1 MKLSSW
7 LAGLAVGACL
17 LLLSLPGRAA
27 PDPVLF
33 LRDTADYVIEQV
45 KTRRAEL
52 EQDSSKIYMLVEARV
67 VPHFDFYTMSRAA
80 LGRHWGKA
88 TESQRQQLTR
98 EFQELLVRT
107 YALSL
112 LNYAGEEIEYLPF
125 RGDPDAQRILVNTRV
140 KPPNGPPI
148 PINYRL
154 LRERDSWLIYD
165 VIIDGISL
173 VSNYRSS
180 FSTEVGRNG
189 IDGLIATL
197 AERNRKLRG

>member
-1 MKLSSW
+1 MKLSW
-7 LAGLAVGACL
+7 IAGLPVGACL
-17 LLLSLPGRAA
+17 CLLSMLAHAA
-27 PDPVLF
+27 SDPVLF
-33 LRDTADYVIEQV
+33 LQDTANYVIEQV
-45 KTRRAEL
+45 ESRRAEL
-52 EQDSSKIYMLVEARV
+52 EQDSSKIYTLVEARV

-80 LGRHWGKA
+80 LGRHWGQA
-88 TESQRQQLTR
+88 TENQRQRLTR

-112 LNYAGEEIEYLPF
+112 LNYSGQEIEYLPF
-125 RGDPDAQRILVNTRV
+125 RGDPGEQRIMINTRV
-140 KPPNGPPI
+140 KAQDGPPI

-154 LRERDSWLIYD
+154 TKEQDRWLIYD

-180 FSTEVGRNG
+180 FSAEVGRNG

-197 AERNRKLRG
+197 AERNRKLKG

>member
-1 MKLSSW
+1 VRLPRVT
-7 LAGLAVGACL
+7 GLAAGVWLC
-17 LLLSLPGRAA
+17 LLSLCGHAA
-27 PDPVLF
+27 SDPVLF
-33 LRDTADYVIEQV
+33 LQGTADYVIEQV
-45 KTRRAEL
+45 ETRRAEL
-52 EQDSSKIYMLVEARV
+52 EKDSSKIYSLVESRV

-80 LGRHWGKA
+80 LGRYWRQA
-88 TESQRQQLTR
+88 TEDQKQRLAR

-112 LNYAGEEIEYLPF
+112 LNYSGEKIEYLPF
-125 RGDPDAQRILVNTRV
+125 RGDLGEQRILVNTRV
-140 KPPNGPPI
+140 KPQEGPAI

-154 LRERDSWLIYD
+154 LKKQDGWLIYD

-180 FSTEVGRNG
+180 FAAEVGRKG